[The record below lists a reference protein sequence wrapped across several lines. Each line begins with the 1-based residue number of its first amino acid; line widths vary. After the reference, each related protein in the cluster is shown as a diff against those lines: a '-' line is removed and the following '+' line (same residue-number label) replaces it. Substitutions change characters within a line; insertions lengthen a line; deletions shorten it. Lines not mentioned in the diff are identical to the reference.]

1 MKRGAKV
8 LIAIVCTLLLAP
20 AVAFLIYDALVFW
33 PHRDEMRA
41 VLENA
46 DPLDRSP
53 PSKVRAYIRSQHDG
67 ALPSAV
73 VARQLQSRWL
83 PRKGMLDW
91 HVRSFLWERLV
102 SLHLSQEEVLG
113 LYATLAYNG
122 QGQGQGMNS
131 LSQRLFTKPLDA
143 LSDEDAA
150 MVVAY
155 TWAPELY
162 AQHPERPR
170 ARTDILLSRVRST
183 QLNAL

>member
-33 PHRDEMRA
+33 PHRDDMRA

-53 PSKVRAYIRSQHDG
+53 PSKIRTYIRSQHDG

-73 VARQLQSRWL
+73 VARQLHSRWL
-83 PRKGMLDW
+83 SRRGMLDW

-102 SLHLSQEEVLG
+102 SLHLSREEVLG

-122 QGQGQGMNS
+122 QGQGLAS
-131 LSQRLFTKPLDA
+131 LSQRLFTKPLDL
-143 LSDEDAA
+143 LSDEEAA

-155 TWAPELY
+155 TWAPDLY
-162 AQHPERPR
+162 AQHPERLR

-183 QLNAL
+183 PLNAR

>member
-1 MKRGAKV
+1 MKRGAKA

-33 PHRDEMRA
+33 PHRDDMQT
-41 VLENA
+41 VLKNA

-53 PSKVRAYIRSQHDG
+53 PSKIRTYIRSQHDG

-73 VARQLQSRWL
+73 VARQLHSRWI
-83 PRKGMLDW
+83 PRRGMLDW

-122 QGQGQGMNS
+122 QGQGMNS
-131 LSQRLFTKPLDA
+131 LSQRLFTKSLDA
-143 LSDEDAA
+143 LSDEEAA

-155 TWAPELY
+155 TWAPDLY
-162 AQHPERPR
+162 AQHPERLR
-170 ARTDILLSRVRST
+170 VRTDILLSRVRST

>member
-1 MKRGAKV
+1 MKRRAKV
-8 LIAIVCTLLLAP
+8 LIALVCTLMLSP

-33 PHRDEMRA
+33 PHRDHMRT

-53 PSKVRAYIRSQHDG
+53 PAKVRAYIRAQHDG

-73 VARQLQSRWL
+73 VARQLHSRWL
-83 PRKGMLDW
+83 PRRGMLDW

-102 SLHLSQEEVLG
+102 SLHLSQDEVLG
-113 LYATLAYNG
+113 LYASLAYNG
-122 QGQGQGMNS
+122 KGQGLNS

-143 LSDEDAA
+143 LSDEEAA
-150 MVVAY
+150 MVVAF
-155 TWAPELY
+155 TWASDLY
-162 AQHPERPR
+162 AQHPERLR
-170 ARTDILLSRVRST
+170 ARTDILLSRARRT